1 MLSNSQ
7 IVKETTMEE
16 KIRVIITD
24 DHEMVR
30 RGLNTFLRVYPD
42 LELVGEASSGEQA
55 LELCEKSSPDVVLM
69 DLIMPSGMGGIEAT
83 RQIVQRF
90 PKIKVIALSSAIDT
104 PTVSKALEAGAM
116 GYLMKNVSTDQ
127 LADAIRDVKQGKRA
141 LSEEATQALILA
153 ATQRSEPVYRL
164 TEREYEVL
172 HLLIEGRTNP
182 EIAQKMTVSR
192 STVKYHISSILS
204 KLGVTNRS
212 EAVSLALRH
221 RIIIES

>member
-1 MLSNSQ
+1 
-7 IVKETTMEE
+7 MEQ

-42 LELVGEASSGEQA
+42 LELVAEANSGEQA
-55 LELCEKSSPDVVLM
+55 LELCEKFSPDVVLM

-127 LADAIRDVKQGKRA
+127 LADAIRDVNQGKRA

>member
-1 MLSNSQ
+1 VKV
-7 IVKETTMEE
+7 VKETTMEQ

-42 LELVGEASSGEQA
+42 LELVAEANSGEQA
-55 LELCEKSSPDVVLM
+55 LELCEKFSPDVVLM

-127 LADAIRDVKQGKRA
+127 LADAIRDVNQGKRA

>member
-1 MLSNSQ
+1 
-7 IVKETTMEE
+7 MEE

>member
-1 MLSNSQ
+1 
-7 IVKETTMEE
+7 MEE
-16 KIRVIITD
+16 KIRVMITD

-42 LELVGEASSGEQA
+42 LELVAEASSGEQA
-55 LELCEKSSPDVVLM
+55 LELCETKSPDVVLM